1 MRQTVTILCALIA
14 ALLVASGLIVAG
26 GVERM
31 AQLEEQSGLIAQ
43 LQRQLDASGTE
54 NETLQKELE
63 ELTLEREA
71 LQKQVD
77 EANLALEDAGALQR
91 TMERTRVAFRL
102 GAAQA
107 ENETLSLRLDAVTK
121 ERDEAMANAEAL
133 ERRLAEAQRAA
144 QEGMADADAVNA
156 VDAGALEDAD
166 GNARPDRENS
176 APALPVY
183 PLRNGPSLLLK

>member
-43 LQRQLDASGTE
+43 LQRQLDASGAG
-54 NETLQKELE
+54 NETL
-63 ELTLEREA
+63 T
-71 LQKQVD
+71 
-77 EANLALEDAGALQR
+77 
-91 TMERTRVAFRL
+91 
-102 GAAQA
+102 
-107 ENETLSLRLDAVTK
+107 LRLDAVTK
-121 ERDEAMANAEAL
+121 ERDEAMANAESL

-176 APALPVY
+176 PPALPAY